1 MTAHAQGVI
10 LVGVDNSPNSN
21 IAASWAV
28 VIARARGA
36 PIRAV
41 TAWTRRTPSDLDGA
55 DDQTARATS
64 DAAFTGTE
72 SLQGAGLEGIE
83 VAAVRGPA
91 AEALLETADALDAS
105 LLVVGTRGLG
115 PIAGLLLGSVS
126 RRLLFTTDRP
136 LALIP
141 RQSTLNPEPLT
152 RILVGVDCSPVAQR
166 VLSWSAQFC
175 VDLGLP
181 ATIVRCADPGCER
194 PPGHVER
201 YDEQMRDDTE
211 EALVQFRDH
220 GIEYKLEVCNRDPR
234 VALPETA
241 TRNRAGLIVIGTRG
255 AGHFSGLGGTAS
267 YLVRH
272 SSLPLVAIP

>member
-1 MTAHAQGVI
+1 M
-10 LVGVDNSPNSN
+10 
-21 IAASWAV
+21 
-28 VIARARGA
+28 
-36 PIRAV
+36 
-41 TAWTRRTPSDLDGA
+41 
-55 DDQTARATS
+55 
-64 DAAFTGTE
+64 
-72 SLQGAGLEGIE
+72 
-83 VAAVRGPA
+83 
-91 AEALLETADALDAS
+91 
-105 LLVVGTRGLG
+105 RGL
-115 PIAGLLLGSVS
+115 
-126 RRLLFTTDRP
+126 P
-136 LALIP
+136 LPTPPALAQLP
-141 RQSTLNPEPLT
+141 RQSTLKPEPYT

-175 VDLGLP
+175 ADLGVP

>member
-1 MTAHAQGVI
+1 MNAHLQGAI
-10 LVGVDNSPNSN
+10 LVGVDNSPNSH
-21 IAASWAV
+21 IAAAWAAA
-28 VIARARGA
+28 IARATGA

-41 TAWTRRTPSDLDGA
+41 TAWTRRTPPGLDDA
-55 DDQTARATS
+55 NDHIAEANDDATFS
-64 DAAFTGTE
+64 GTD
-72 SLQGAGLEGIE
+72 SLQGAGLESIE
-83 VAAVRGPA
+83 VTAVRGPA
-91 AEALLETADALDAS
+91 AEALLKTADELDAS

-115 PIAGLLLGSVS
+115 PLAGLLLGSVG

-141 RQSTLNPEPLT
+141 IQSTLNPAPLT

-166 VLSWSAQFC
+166 VLLWSARFC
-175 VDLGLP
+175 ADLGVS

-201 YDEQMRDDTE
+201 YDEQIRDDTE

-220 GIEYKLEVCNRDPR
+220 GIEYELEVCNRDPR
-234 VALPETA
+234 VALPEAA
-241 TRNRAGLIVIGTRG
+241 TRDGAGLIVIGTRG

-272 SSLPLVAIP
+272 SSLPITVIP